1 MNTQQ
6 WNRLPARTRKLA
18 KAFHD
23 TLSFGR
29 WDTHA
34 AGNAVEWVNR
44 IDAANPQTPEDFA
57 AARVNFDWMR
67 PLARENYRKE
77 SASVKSSRTDKAFE
91 IWAQSN
97 AN

>member
-18 KAFHD
+18 KAFHE
-23 TLSFGR
+23 TLSWGR
-29 WDTHA
+29 WDNHA
-34 AGNAVEWVNR
+34 AHTAVTWVNR
-44 IDAANPQTPEDFA
+44 IDAATPQSPEDFA
-57 AARVNFDWMR
+57 AALVNFDWMR
-67 PLARENYRKE
+67 PLARESYRKE
-77 SASVKSSRTDKAFE
+77 SAHAKSRTDKAFE